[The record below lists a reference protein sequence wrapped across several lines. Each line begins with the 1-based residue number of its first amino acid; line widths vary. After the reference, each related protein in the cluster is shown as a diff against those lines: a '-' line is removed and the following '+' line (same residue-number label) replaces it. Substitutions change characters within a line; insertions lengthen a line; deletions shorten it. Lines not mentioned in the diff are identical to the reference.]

1 MSAPA
6 RTRPF
11 RLTIVHPCVGRF
23 PGMKRYIRT
32 WRMEP
37 IPAALVAA
45 LAPAGVEKHF
55 YDDRLE
61 QIPFDEPADLVAI
74 SVETYTA
81 RRSYQIASEYRR
93 RGVPVV
99 MGGFHA
105 TLCPEE
111 VSQYCESIVIGEAE
125 AVLPEVI
132 DDYRHGRPRAVY
144 HARERPA
151 LTVSPDRSI
160 FRGKR
165 YLPIRLIEFA
175 RGCRFQCDFCAI
187 QSFFGATHN
196 HRPVDDVVREIVRVR
211 RPGQMVF
218 FIDDNITSSL
228 AQAKELMR
236 ALVPLRVPWVSQSAI
251 NVAFDPEA
259 LELMRR
265 SGCQGML
272 VGFESLEPANLEQM
286 NKGFNLMKGGP
297 REALAN
303 FRRHGIRIY
312 GTFIF
317 GYDHDTAET
326 FRATVDFARAQK
338 LAIAAF
344 NHITPFPGTPLYRRM
359 QSEGRLLFDAWWL
372 DDRYR
377 YNMIPYHPRNM
388 SPEELADRCVQAR
401 RSFYSWPSILY
412 RACQGVNLRSPWMML
427 NFLVINAMHQ
437 RDVEGRNGL
446 PLGDLA
452 WRGPLLRARHGEA
465 IEAEELVRAAT

>member
-1 MSAPA
+1 
-6 RTRPF
+6 
-11 RLTIVHPCVGRF
+11 
-23 PGMKRYIRT
+23 
-32 WRMEP
+32 
-37 IPAALVAA
+37 
-45 LAPAGVEKHF
+45 
-55 YDDRLE
+55 
-61 QIPFDEPADLVAI
+61 
-74 SVETYTA
+74 
-81 RRSYQIASEYRR
+81 
-93 RGVPVV
+93 

-111 VSQYCESIVIGEAE
+111 VSRYCESLVIGEAE
-125 AVLPEVI
+125 AVFPEVI

-144 HARERPA
+144 RARERPP

-160 FRGKR
+160 FQGKR

-196 HRPVDDVVREIVRVR
+196 HRPVDDVVREIARVR

-228 AQAKELMR
+228 SQAKELMR
-236 ALVPLRVPWVSQSAI
+236 ALVPLRIPWVSQSAI

-259 LELMRR
+259 LDLMRR

-326 FRATVDFARAQK
+326 FRTTVEFARAQK

-359 QSEGRLLFDAWWL
+359 QSEGRLLYDVWWL

-377 YNMIPYHPRNM
+377 YNMIPYRPKNM
-388 SPEELADRCVQAR
+388 SPEELAERCVQAR

-412 RACQGVNLRSPWMML
+412 RAWQGVNLRSPWMML

-452 WRGPLLRARHGEA
+452 WHGSLLPARHGDA
-465 IEAEELVRAAT
+465 IGAEELVRGAT